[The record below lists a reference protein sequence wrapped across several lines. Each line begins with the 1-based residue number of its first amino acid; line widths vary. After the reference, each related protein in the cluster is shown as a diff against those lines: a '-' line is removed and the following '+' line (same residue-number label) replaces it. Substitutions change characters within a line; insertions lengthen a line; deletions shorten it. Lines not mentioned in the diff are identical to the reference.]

1 VASGVTLPA
10 ERRVADDAMRMRDA
24 SPGRRV
30 RRVCFFAKVADP
42 ALLSRVEFYAQDL
55 RILAELGYDVR
66 IVTRLRDLRAADL
79 YFVWWWT
86 WAFAPLWLAK
96 LLRVPAIVTGVLDL
110 PWWDPR
116 PGHQKWLMRAALR
129 GADANVFCSEMEFRA
144 VPARLPTRAPRYVP
158 LSVDT
163 ARYAPDGSA
172 EEPIVLSVGWL
183 QAGNAERKGMY
194 DVVRAAPLV
203 HAVHPGIRFV
213 IAGEHGTGYPDLLAL
228 ARSLGAEEYVSF
240 PGAVSADEKIRLMRR
255 CAVYLQP
262 SRHEGFGVAIL
273 EALSCG
279 AAVVT
284 RAAGA
289 VGEVVGDAAQLVRG
303 DAPED
308 VARAVLEVL
317 GDDRRRAELRRRGRE
332 RALSTYTYARRR
344 DAIASL
350 IAEVTTR

>member
-10 ERRVADDAMRMRDA
+10 ERRVADDAMRTGDE
-24 SPGRRV
+24 SPRRRI

-55 RILAELGYDVR
+55 RILAELGYEVR
-66 IVTRLRDLRAADL
+66 IATRLRDLRAADL

-86 WAFAPLWLAK
+86 WAFAPLGLAK
-96 LLRVPAIVTGVLDL
+96 LLRAPTIVTGVLDL

-116 PGHQKWLMRAALR
+116 PAHQKWLMRAALR
-129 GADANVFCSEMEFRA
+129 GADVNVFCSEMEYRE
-144 VPARLPTRAPRYVP
+144 VPARLPTRAPRYIP

-163 ARYAPDGSA
+163 ARYSPDGSP
-172 EEPIVLSVGWL
+172 EDRIVLSVGWL

-203 HAVHPGIRFV
+203 HAVHPDIRFV
-213 IAGEHGTGYPDLLAL
+213 IAGEHGTGYADLLAL
-228 ARSLGAEEYVSF
+228 ARALGAEPYVSF
-240 PGAVSADEKIRLMRR
+240 PGAVSAEEKIRLMRR

-262 SRHEGFGVAIL
+262 SRLEGFGVAIL

-279 AAVVT
+279 APVVT

-303 DAPED
+303 DSPDD
-308 VARAVLEVL
+308 VARAVLQVL
-317 GDDRRRAELRRRGRE
+317 DDDRRRADLRRRGRA
-332 RALSTYTYARRR
+332 RALSTYAHARRR

-350 IAEVTTR
+350 IAELTAR